1 MHLLR
6 PPAASVQRVARP
18 LQRSIPPYTNRNGNT
33 FEEARGRE
41 RSSHIVVRIME
52 QQSAAAGG
60 GGCCGSLFVLL
71 LITGGVM
78 YGVCK
83 DADTNG
89 KCGGNV
95 EIAEAGYI
103 MMIVCGSL
111 LAAQC
116 LVCLLCVSC
125 MACVVAK
132 EESGFKNG
140 AREMPASRFNH
151 SLAMA

>member
-1 MHLLR
+1 M
-6 PPAASVQRVARP
+6 AG
-18 LQRSIPPYTNRNGNT
+18 IT
-33 FEEARGRE
+33 FSWDDRKDRENQQKHGVSFQEATTTFADENVR
-41 RSSHIVVRIME
+41 HFVVPIME

-71 LITGGVM
+71 LIAGGVM

-83 DADTNG
+83 GADTNG

-95 EIAEAGYI
+95 EIVEAGYI

-132 EESGFKNG
+132 EESGSKNG